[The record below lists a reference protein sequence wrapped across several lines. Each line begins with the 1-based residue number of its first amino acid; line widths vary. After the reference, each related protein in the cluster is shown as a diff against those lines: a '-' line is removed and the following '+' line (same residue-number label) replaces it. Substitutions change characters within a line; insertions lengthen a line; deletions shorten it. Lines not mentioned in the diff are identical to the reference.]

1 MDGGWSVDELL
12 LLPVQRFVE
21 GGGQVFGQEDLQSL
35 AGCHWGVAGHGEG
48 PGHGIDEDAQ
58 RGLDI
63 GRLEL
68 EKVRIK
74 HSLVGG
80 KRGCL
85 ALLPGAN
92 TSPPMSWLPRS
103 NPRRR
108 SSSAPRKAGSTF
120 AWPVEN
126 MVERGKG
133 GKMG

>member
-1 MDGGWSVDELL
+1 MNNNFRITISGRFDGDSYLWRWTVDGGWSVDELL

-48 PGHGIDEDAQ
+48 PGHGIDEDPQ

-85 ALLPGAN
+85 GTL
-92 TSPPMSWLPRS
+92 TWREYF
-103 NPRRR
+103 
-108 SSSAPRKAGSTF
+108 STDVM
-120 AWPVEN
+120 AAS
-126 MVERGKG
+126 
-133 GKMG
+133 